1 MSRKMVTIDG
11 NQACTHVAY
20 ATSEVITI
28 YPITPSSPMAAE
40 ADAKANAKQEN
51 IWGSIPVITQ
61 MQSEAG
67 VAGSIHGSLG
77 AGALC
82 TTFTASQGL
91 LLMIPNMYKI
101 AGELTPTV
109 FHVTA
114 RALAYQGL
122 SIFGDHSDVMAAR
135 QTGWAMLCSQDVQEA
150 QDFALISTQASLA
163 SRIPFLHFFDGFRT
177 SHEVMKIEQLTMD
190 DMREMIDDDL
200 VIAHRKRALS
210 PDFPSMGG
218 TAQNPDVNFIGRETV
233 NKYYNALPGIVQ
245 ATMDKFAALTG
256 RTYHLYDYVGSPEA
270 TDVIVVMGS
279 GALTVAST
287 VEHMISQGKNVGLL
301 IVRLFRPFDGIAMVN
316 ALPSTVER
324 ITVLDRTKEPGAIGE
339 PLYLDVRAAIAEAE
353 EANPTMIAPVVLS
366 GRFGLGSAEFT
377 PAMVKAIFDN
387 MTSFAPKKKFCVGP
401 NDDVAFTSLNYDPS
415 YHIESSDVYRA
426 MFYGLGSDGTVGA
439 NKNTIKIIGT
449 ETDDSAQG
457 YFVYDSKK
465 SGSMTVS
472 HLRFGKQKIVAPYL
486 ISKANFIACHN
497 FSFLNSYD
505 MLSHLED
512 GGTFL
517 LTTTHNKNEIWEA
530 LPAKV
535 QKQLIDKKAKFY
547 IIDAVKLA
555 LALGLG
561 ARINMIMQTAFFM
574 ISGILKKEEAIGA
587 IKKAI
592 KKTYGIKGDK
602 IVNMNN
608 SAVDGAIENIVEVK
622 IPKKIDGHD
631 IPPVVSDEAPDFV
644 KKITAKMIEG
654 KGDEI
659 SVSMMPDDGRW
670 PTATSQWE
678 KRNIA
683 VQVSQWEP
691 EACIQCGRCSLVCP
705 HAAIRMK
712 IYDPADLKKAGA
724 GKTFKSSEAI
734 GKEFTGKKFT
744 IQVATE
750 DCCGCT
756 LCVTVCPGRVKGADG
771 KKTEARALSMVMNT
785 EELRVQEAANWKT
798 FLALPEVDQKLINVG
813 TIKGSQLCRPLFEF
827 SGACAGCG
835 ETPYIKLV
843 TQLFGDRML
852 VSNATGCSSIY
863 SGNLPTTPYCVDDA
877 GRGPAWSNSLFEDNA
892 EHGLGMR
899 QAVEKLGSQAAE
911 LLEVAAKEGTV
922 AKKLANSILDATQ
935 TTNEEI
941 EAQRGRVAE
950 LKKALEGKK
959 DSVSKRLLPVADYLV
974 KKSVWIIGGDG
985 WAYDIG
991 YGGVDHVL
999 ASGKNV
1005 NILVL
1010 DTEVYSNTGG
1020 QMSKSTP
1027 RAAVAQFAAGGKQ
1040 APKKNMGMIFS
1051 TFGNVYVAR
1060 ISIGAN
1066 PQQAI
1071 RAIQEAEAYDGP
1083 SLIIAYAHCINHGIN
1098 MALGL
1103 EQQKKAVECAHW
1115 SLYRY
1120 NPSLEAE
1127 GKNPLTIDSKEP
1139 TISFADYALS
1149 ENRYRMLK
1157 LSNPEHADELMA
1169 AAQADVDRS
1178 WKMLKAWAKALDTE

>member
-51 IWGSIPVITQ
+51 IWGSIPVISQ

-114 RALAYQGL
+114 RAIACQGL
-122 SIFGDHSDVMAAR
+122 SIFGDHGDVMAAR
-135 QTGWAMLCSQDVQEA
+135 QVGWGMLCSQDVQEA
-150 QDFALISTQASLA
+150 QDFALIATQASLA
-163 SRIPFLHFFDGFRT
+163 SRIPFIHFFDGFRT
-177 SHEVMKIEQLTMD
+177 SHEVMKIEELTMD
-190 DMREMIDDDL
+190 DMRAMIDEDK
-200 VIAHRKRALS
+200 VIEHRERALT
-210 PDFPSMGG
+210 PDRPSLAG
-218 TAQNPDVNFIGRETV
+218 TAQNPDVYFIGRETV
-233 NKYYNALPGIVQ
+233 NKYYNATPGIVQ
-245 ATMDKFAALTG
+245 ATMDKFAQLTG
-256 RTYHLYDYVGSPEA
+256 RQYHLFDYIGAPDA
-270 TDVIVVMGS
+270 TDVIVIMAS

-287 VEHMISQGKNVGLL
+287 VEHLIAEGKKVGLV
-301 IVRLFRPFDGIAMVN
+301 IVRLFRPFDGVAMVN

-324 ITVLDRTKEPGAIGE
+324 ITVMDRTKEPGAIGE

-353 EANPTMIAPVVLS
+353 EANPTMIAPVMFN
-366 GRFGLGSAEFT
+366 GRYGLGSAEFS

-387 MTSFAPKKKFCVGP
+387 MASFAPKKKFCVGP
-401 NDDVAFTSLNYDPS
+401 NDDVTFTSLNYDAS
-415 YHIESSDVYRA
+415 FNIEGDDVYRA

-439 NKNTIKIIGT
+439 NKNTIKIIGGET
-449 ETDDSAQG
+449 ENSTQG

-472 HLRFGKQKIVAPYL
+472 HLRFGKNQIVAPYL
-486 ISKANFIACHN
+486 INKANFIACHN
-497 FSFLNSYD
+497 FAFLDSYD
-505 MLSHLED
+505 MLANLD
-512 GGTFL
+512 AGGTFL
-517 LTTTHNKNEIWEA
+517 LTTTYTKDEIWDH
-530 LPAKV
+530 LPALV
-535 QKQLIDKKAKFY
+535 QRQLIEKKAKFF
-547 IIDAVKLA
+547 IIDAVKLG

-561 ARINMIMQTAFFM
+561 ARINMIMQTAFFK
-574 ISGILKKEEAIGA
+574 ISGILSKDEAIAA
-587 IKKAI
+587 IKRAI

-602 IVNMNN
+602 IVQMNYG
-608 SAVDGAIENIVEVK
+608 AVDGAIENIYEVK
-622 IPKKIDGHD
+622 IPKKVTGHEM
-631 IPPVVSDEAPDFV
+631 PPIVSDEAPDFV
-644 KKITAKMIEG
+644 KQVTAKMMEG
-654 KGDEI
+654 RGEQIK
-659 SVSMMPDDGRW
+659 VSEMPDDGRW
-670 PTATSQWE
+670 PTATTQWE

-705 HAAIRMK
+705 HGCIRMK
-712 IYDPADLKKAGA
+712 VATPEALKEAGA
-724 GKTFKSSEAI
+724 DSTFKTVDAI
-734 GKEFTGKKFT
+734 GKEFKDMKFT
-744 IQVATE
+744 IQVSTP

-756 LCVTVCPGRVKGADG
+756 LCVSVCPGRKKGADG
-771 KKTEARALSMVMNT
+771 KKTEERALFMETNT
-785 EELRVQEAANWKT
+785 QELREREAPHWKT
-798 FLALPEVDQKLINVG
+798 FLALPEVDEKLINVG
-813 TIKGSQLCRPLFEF
+813 TIKGSQFKRPLFEF

-852 VSNATGCSSIY
+852 TSNATGCSSIY
-863 SGNLPTTPYCVDDA
+863 SGNLPTTPYAQRAD

-899 QAVEKLGSQAAE
+899 QAVDKLGMQAIE
-911 LLEVAAKEGTV
+911 LLEKAVSDKIV
-922 AKKLANSILDATQ
+922 DKKLADSLLDAKQDTQ
-935 TTNEEI
+935 EEI
-941 EAQRGRVAE
+941 EAQRARVDE
-950 LKKALEGKK
+950 LKAALNKK
-959 DSVSKRLLPVADYLV
+959 KSAVAKRLYHVADYLV

-985 WAYDIG
+985 WGYDIG

-1005 NILVL
+1005 NILLL

-1027 RAAVAQFAAGGKQ
+1027 RAAVAQFAAGGKL

-1071 RAIQEAEAYDGP
+1071 RAIQEAEAYNGP
-1083 SLIIAYAHCINHGIN
+1083 SLIIAYSHCINHGIN

-1103 EQQKKAVECAHW
+1103 EQQKKAVECGHW

-1120 NPSLEAE
+1120 NPDLEKE
-1127 GKNPLTIDSKEP
+1127 GKNPMVIDSKEP
-1139 TISFADYALS
+1139 TISFADYAMN

-1157 LSNPEHADELMA
+1157 LANPEHADELMRKS
-1169 AAQADVDRS
+1169 QEDVDRS
-1178 WKMLKAWAKALDTE
+1178 WKMLKAWAKALESE